1 MPLRYFDLPLAD
13 GHFRQ
18 SSLIEMCGKSEQ
30 PPSQVKVSAPAL
42 QGYIAGLH
50 AVYHSR
56 TKEKLIIGGAD
67 DGSIA
72 FWTVEC
78 ALPFLHCHEIGS
90 CVSHLR
96 LCARWTVSTTLLV
109 SVLQVDETQSGPLKG
124 CVLCISADGTI
135 AVIVIDGF
143 QL

>member
-1 MPLRYFDLPLAD
+1 M
-13 GHFRQ
+13 
-18 SSLIEMCGKSEQ
+18 
-30 PPSQVKVSAPAL
+30 SAQAL
-42 QGYIAGLH
+42 QGYITRLH
-50 AVYHSR
+50 AIYLPS

-78 ALPFLHCHEIGS
+78 VFPSSSLRYNTDYCI
-90 CVSHLR
+90 SHLK
-96 LCARWTVSTTLLV
+96 LCAQWTVFLTPLA
-109 SVLQVDETQSGPLKG
+109 SVLLIDEKQSGPLSG

-135 AVIVIDGF
+135 AVIAIDGF